1 MAQIDMIQKA
11 TSYLALFTSA
21 GTLLC
26 CALPSAI
33 AAVAG
38 GTAVVS
44 FITAFPWL
52 IPLSRHKDWIF
63 VAAGVMIVLSAA
75 LIYRPKGR
83 LACSI
88 TGGRGCELAGRF
100 SLFTFWISAGI
111 FTVGVFFA
119 YLIVPL
125 MDLLEA

>member
-1 MAQIDMIQKA
+1 MIQKA

-38 GTAVVS
+38 GAAVVS

-63 VAAGVMIVLSAA
+63 LAAGVVIVLTAV

-83 LACSI
+83 IACSI
-88 TGGRGCELAGRF
+88 TGGRGCDVAGRF
-100 SLFTFWISAGI
+100 SLLMFWLSGGI
-111 FTVGVFFA
+111 FIVGVFFA

-125 MDLLEA
+125 IDLIEA